1 MKKDIFIILPYKESL
16 NPNYAGAVSLY
27 VNDTT
32 NISKYKKRIQII
44 SSDNFK
50 NKSHVAKETKINSYV
65 SLLESFVKNDL
76 DNNDLPSSIK
86 NKLNK
91 EPLEKSNAEKLR
103 YSCVKLE
110 SLANLDSLKKD
121 IDLRQSIQ
129 MEMLTNKFNKTSNDL
144 NSLDELLI
152 HFINNI
158 SSDPSTA
165 EKALWK
171 RISKSIEILV

>member
-1 MKKDIFIILPYKESL
+1 MVFDKNTEEFNELAILIEKD
-16 NPNYAGAVSLY
+16 PN
-27 VNDTT
+27 
-32 NISKYKKRIQII
+32 
-44 SSDNFK
+44 
-50 NKSHVAKETKINSYV
+50 E
-65 SLLESFVKNDL
+65 
-76 DNNDLPSSIK
+76 
-86 NKLNK
+86 
-91 EPLEKSNAEKLR
+91 LR
-103 YSCVKLE
+103 K
-110 SLANLDSLKKD
+110 
-121 IDLRQSIQ
+121 SIQ